1 MKRMG
6 NDAARVLR
14 VATFAAAAMNGIP
27 VHAEAVFDG
36 SMGPQGE
43 LSGDMV
49 VTDSFGTQ
57 VGSNLFH
64 SFLQLNVNPGE
75 SLTFTS
81 AFAGPTDNVI
91 ARVTGAN
98 STLVDGPVFNT
109 ISGSSL
115 WLINPNGV
123 VFGSGAFVDVQGG
136 LHVSTA
142 DYIAFEDGGRFGADL
157 SLPEN
162 SVLSMASPAAFGFLT
177 STPAPIEVY
186 GAGLWVPYGETLE
199 LVGGQVSVVD
209 GFLGADGG
217 TLGLAGVSA
226 AGEVSMTPE
235 GYAGVDA
242 WGDVTLSST
251 FAAANGDGGGR
262 VFIRGGQVIVQQ
274 DTSIEAQTFGS
285 ADGRGVSIEADDV
298 LVTGSSRILTETHGD
313 GRGGDIDIVATD
325 TVTIEQGSL
334 VSARVNW
341 NGDAGDV
348 TLRAGESILIDGFNE
363 LGSTTWV
370 GGPTFGSG
378 RGADLLLEARQIT
391 VSNGAFLWGSAR
403 SEGDAGRITLNATN
417 SVNLVGTAPDGFSGG
432 IYANATQGGDA
443 SDVTINTG
451 DFNVLDAAYIII
463 GTYGPSAGGDLTVNA
478 SGDVNIGGVGILND
492 PVQIWTGS
500 RGTGPSGDIT
510 VTAANMRVAD
520 GADVGTYAPGPSD
533 AGDIELNI
541 ADTLSV
547 TGQAQD
553 DFGRPYQTMI
563 DSTGRDGNGGS
574 IVVRAGTVEL
584 LDGGILV
591 ATSFGEGDAGTVEVV
606 ADAFRSGGTT
616 RGLVNELGD
625 PFSWTSGI
633 WSVAQDGGRGG
644 DITIRAGDITIGR
657 GSGLFS
663 RASGGSGD
671 LILEASRHFTMG
683 GEGEPD
689 EYGLVPWAD
698 LDARN
703 IFYYPGRV
711 GGDITITAPVIDI
724 LGGSYIGTASD
735 YNGGQGGTI
744 DIRAGTRIN
753 IVSEGGDDYININSE
768 AAFGAI
774 SGDILLTAPDIYIS
788 DALLLTD
795 ISFTDADAG
804 KILVTAENSITL
816 DNETSMTSLSYY
828 GGTGGDIV
836 LTAPHV
842 LFDNGASIT
851 SDTYGYANR
860 AGNIY
865 ITALDLTLRNGSQI
879 DANSC
884 FCAFGDG
891 GSIYINVDTLNI
903 EGTGLVE
910 DDTGIFSIA
919 YGSGRSG
926 VIDINADVVNLS
938 DFATIGAYSLTTRQD
953 FIDNEEPEREP
964 GDAGSIF
971 MTARELNMRESSIET
986 FAAEAAGGVID
997 LDISEMVYAERSTI
1011 NAEAQG
1017 LEGDANGGN
1026 VTIQSPTFIVL
1037 DRSRIIASANAG
1049 DGGNILLT
1057 TEALIAG
1064 PGSSIDASS
1073 RLGVDGQVVVDS
1085 PNQLVGS
1092 VTPLEAPVLDIS
1104 EFNQDPCE
1112 VAVGGDRSSLTVP
1125 GSGGVTPAPS
1135 DYRSS
1140 PITSATEPP
1149 AGGGKMARREGLG
1162 ECEASLL

>member
-1 MKRMG
+1 MKRS
-6 NDAARVLR
+6 NDRGPVLHVAPAQGSMAALR
-14 VATFAAAAMNGIP
+14 TAIFTAALTAGAP
-27 VHAEAVFDG
+27 AHAEAVFDG

-49 VTDSFGTQ
+49 VPDSFGTQ

-81 AFAGPTDNVI
+81 TFAGPTDNVI

-142 DYIAFEDGGRFGADL
+142 DYIAFADGGRFGADL

-217 TLGLAGVSA
+217 TLALAGVA
-226 AGEVSMTPE
+226 ASGEVSMTPE

-262 VFIRGGQVIVQQ
+262 VFIRGGQVVVQQ
-274 DTSIEAQTFGS
+274 DTGIEAQTFGS

-298 LVTGSSRILTETHGD
+298 LVTGSSRILTETYGD
-313 GRGGDIDIVATD
+313 GRGGDIEIVATN

-334 VSARVNW
+334 VSARVNG

-348 TLRAGESILIDGFNE
+348 TLRAGESILVDGSNDF
-363 LGSTTWV
+363 GFTTRV
-370 GGPTFGSG
+370 GGPTFGAG
-378 RGADLLLEARQIT
+378 RGADLLLESPEIT

-403 SEGDAGRITLNATN
+403 SQGDAGSITLNATD
-417 SVNLVGTAPDGFSGG
+417 SVNLVGTAPDGVSGG
-432 IYANATQGGDA
+432 IYANATEGGNA
-443 SDVTINTG
+443 GDVTINTT

-478 SGDVNIGGVGILND
+478 SGDVNIGGVGLHND

-500 RGTGPSGDIT
+500 RGTGPSGNIT

-533 AGDIELNI
+533 AGRIELDI
-541 ADTLSV
+541 AGTLTV
-547 TGQAQD
+547 IGQAQD
-553 DFGRPYQTMI
+553 DAGRTYQTMI

-574 IVVRAGTVEL
+574 IVVRAANVEL
-584 LDGGILV
+584 VDGGILV
-591 ATSFGEGDAGTVEVV
+591 ATSFGQGDAGSVEVV
-606 ADAFRSGGTT
+606 ADTFRSGGTT
-616 RGLVNELGD
+616 RGLVNEWGE
-625 PFSWTSGI
+625 PFSLGSGI

-663 RASGGSGD
+663 RSGGGSGD
-671 LILEASRHFTMG
+671 LTLEASRHFTMG

-689 EYGLVPWAD
+689 ESGLVPWAD

-703 IFYYPGRV
+703 IFYYPDRV

-753 IVSEGGDDYININSE
+753 IVSEGGDDYINIDSE
-768 AAFGAI
+768 AAFGAR
-774 SGDILLTAPDIYIS
+774 SGDILLTAPDVYIS
-788 DALLLTD
+788 DAYLLTD
-795 ISFTDADAG
+795 ISFTNAEAG
-804 KILVTAENSITL
+804 RIVVTADNSITL
-816 DNETSMTSLSYY
+816 DNETRMNALSYF
-828 GGTGGDIV
+828 GGTGGDVI
-836 LTAPHV
+836 LSAPHI
-842 LFDNGASIT
+842 LLDNRSRIL
-851 SDTYGYANR
+851 SDTYGFANR

-865 ITALDLTLRNGSQI
+865 VDALDLTLRNGSSI
-879 DANSC
+879 EANSC

-891 GSIYINVDTLNI
+891 GSIFIDVDTLSI
-903 EGTGLVE
+903 EGTGSA
-910 DDTGIFSIA
+910 DQDTGIFSLA
-919 YGSGRSG
+919 FGSGRSG

-953 FIDNEEPEREP
+953 FIDNDEPDREP

-971 MTARELNMRESSIET
+971 ITARELNLRDSFIET
-986 FAAEAAGGVID
+986 YAAEAAGGVIE
-997 LDISEMVYAERSTI
+997 LDISDMLYAERSSI

-1017 LEGDANGGN
+1017 LEGDSNGGN

-1049 DGGNILLT
+1049 TGGNILLT
-1057 TEALIAG
+1057 TDALIAG
-1064 PGSSIDASS
+1064 PGSKIDASS

-1092 VTPLEAPVLDIS
+1092 VAPLEAPVLDVS

-1112 VAVGGDRSSLTVP
+1112 VVVDKDRSSFTVP
-1125 GSGGVTPAPS
+1125 GAGGVAPAPS
-1135 DYRSS
+1135 DYQAS
-1140 PITSATEPP
+1140 PL
-1149 AGGGKMARREGLG
+1149 AGAGQ
-1162 ECEASLL
+1162 CEATSP